1 MDKGKYL
8 RTHQNVHKTSE
19 KNSFFQCPGFL
30 RDVCVSCGSL
40 THRLCDIHG
49 YPVYQALLN
58 KPLAFFSLFSRI
70 HHQVRYVLS
79 INLCVQH
86 LLNNPFYN

>member
-19 KNSFFQCPGFL
+19 KKSFFNVRGFSEM
-30 RDVCVSCGSL
+30 CVL
-40 THRLCDIHG
+40 VVTHQLCNVHCF
-49 YPVYQALLN
+49 PVYQALLN

>member
-19 KNSFFQCPGFL
+19 KNSFF

-40 THRLCDIHG
+40 THRLCDMHS

-70 HHQVRYVLS
+70 HHQVRYVLLWLE
-79 INLCVQH
+79 IFVQAGIICKEVSC
-86 LLNNPFYN
+86 